1 MCNLCRMNICLILEV
16 TLFPWLI
23 LYHLTVRE
31 QNYCEECTVLLSFLS
46 QKNLQSKICVIQ
58 LFIFVQNVHF
68 VHVQCRSCS
77 TVSSAWLQFPA
88 HKSTEHKMC
97 RYVCDEQLYESALHS
112 YSAIDYHIVPEN
124 KYVFC
129 IWWLFLISMKITPP
143 KAVYF

>member
-58 LFIFVQNVHF
+58 LFFLCKMSILYM
-68 VHVQCRSCS
+68 
-77 TVSSAWLQFPA
+77 SSAEVVQQFHQHGCNFQHTNPP
-88 HKSTEHKMC
+88 STKCAGMFVMSS
-97 RYVCDEQLYESALHS
+97 YMKVPYIVTVLLTIILYQ
-112 YSAIDYHIVPEN
+112 
-124 KYVFC
+124 K
-129 IWWLFLISMKITPP
+129 ISM
-143 KAVYF
+143 YFVSGGYF